1 MFLHVERLTKR
12 FGGLLAVNDVTF
24 SVEQGKINAIIGPN
38 GAGKSTFFN
47 LISGLHRPTSG
58 TITFKGRDITR
69 LPANERA
76 KLGIARTFQTT
87 HLFEQATVMDNVI
100 IGHRL
105 RTSSNLFD
113 AILRTKRHHRE
124 EQACKE
130 KAMEVL
136 DFVGLTHVADRM
148 VANLSQEQK
157 KRAAFA
163 LALATDPEL
172 VLLDEPAAGINP
184 DETEGLEELI
194 VKMVE
199 GGLTVCLIEHKMS
212 MIMKI
217 TNRIMVLNYGEKI
230 AEGTPEEVKN
240 NEAVIQAYL
249 GGSAIA

>member
-87 HLFEQATVMDNVI
+87 HLFEQSTVMDNVI

-105 RTSSNLFD
+105 RTESNLFD
-113 AILRTKRHHRE
+113 AI
-124 EQACKE
+124 
-130 KAMEVL
+130 
-136 DFVGLTHVADRM
+136 
-148 VANLSQEQK
+148 
-157 KRAAFA
+157 
-163 LALATDPEL
+163 
-172 VLLDEPAAGINP
+172 
-184 DETEGLEELI
+184 
-194 VKMVE
+194 
-199 GGLTVCLIEHKMS
+199 
-212 MIMKI
+212 
-217 TNRIMVLNYGEKI
+217 
-230 AEGTPEEVKN
+230 
-240 NEAVIQAYL
+240 
-249 GGSAIA
+249 